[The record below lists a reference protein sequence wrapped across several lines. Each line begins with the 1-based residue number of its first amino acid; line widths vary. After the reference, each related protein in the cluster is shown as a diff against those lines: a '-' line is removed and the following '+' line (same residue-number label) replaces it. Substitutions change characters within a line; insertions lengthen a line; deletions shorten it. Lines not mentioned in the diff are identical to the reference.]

1 MLLLNY
7 MFLRRYKFYPVDT
20 GGYVIMDDVFDI
32 QLAVIGN
39 PILAEKITNA
49 LNDVDIEFPDEVT
62 KIH

>member
-1 MLLLNY
+1 
-7 MFLRRYKFYPVDT
+7 MFLQRYKFYPVDT
-20 GGYVIMDDVFDI
+20 GGYVIMDDEFDI

>member
-1 MLLLNY
+1 
-7 MFLRRYKFYPVDT
+7 
-20 GGYVIMDDVFDI
+20 MDDEFDI